1 MTELSPTTETYRI
14 NPTIYRGRPENPQG
28 RLPKE
33 LAAYDLLDSLGIPY
47 ERLDHDPLP
56 TIEACQE
63 VDRIFGLDICKNLFL
78 RNAQKTSFYL
88 LMMPGSKKFRTA
100 ALSKRP
106 AFFCRAGIYGTIFG
120 PYPRIGQRP
129 GPYE

>member
-1 MTELSPTTETYRI
+1 TELSPTTETYRI

-100 ALSKRP
+100 ALSK
-106 AFFCRAGIYGTIFG
+106 
-120 PYPRIGQRP
+120 
-129 GPYE
+129 

>member
-100 ALSKRP
+100 ALSKP